1 MEILKFQDIEV
12 VEYFLNSLFSNYLLE
27 TNEFNNSFI
36 NNLEIH
42 KKLINEYESVLPE
55 LALIGGS
62 LLKNSNLKIDLTN
75 NNLLLFTIAGLS
87 VCVMTDAKFLLD
99 NDIIKS
105 EYEAELKSI
114 LEELK
119 LNGIGNGLVK
129 NFSNFLGSILSI
141 SLKIYQKKDIID
153 VLKQKNLLQSVNLYV
168 DKYKLSL
175 DNYVKNLEK
184 LSKLLTVYLKSGKF
198 DELKNKL
205 SKKSGELK
213 SKKVLFINEF
223 NM

>member
-1 MEILKFQDIEV
+1 
-12 VEYFLNSLFSNYLLE
+12 
-27 TNEFNNSFI
+27 
-36 NNLEIH
+36 
-42 KKLINEYESVLPE
+42 
-55 LALIGGS
+55 
-62 LLKNSNLKIDLTN
+62 
-75 NNLLLFTIAGLS
+75 
-87 VCVMTDAKFLLD
+87 MTDAKFLLD